1 MMNSGIIGF
10 LKGKQEYISGE
21 EISERLNISRQALWK
36 NIQNLRDSGYDIVAV
51 PHLGYKLVSRPDRLF
66 PWEIQQGLG
75 TKFIGKNIYY
85 QDTVPSTMDIAF
97 EAGAND
103 LSMPEGT
110 VFLAEAQTKG
120 KGRLGREWLSP
131 KYKGLYLSIVLK
143 PKILPSHASLLT
155 LLTVVGICEAVKE
168 LKGLDAKIKWPN
180 DILIN
185 DQKAAGILTEI
196 NAETDIIHFVVI
208 GIGIN
213 VNNDKKAL
221 PAGAVSL
228 KEETGEHIDRVL
240 LLQEI
245 LRCIEKNYLLF
256 LQGQTTEIIDKWR
269 FFNATLGKRVRV
281 HLQTAHLEGEA
292 VDIDADGALL
302 LRKDS
307 GVIQRIT
314 VGDIIHCK

>member
-1 MMNSGIIGF
+1 MKAEIIKF
-10 LKGKQEYISGE
+10 LKKREEYISGE
-21 EISERLNISRQALWK
+21 EISESLNISRQALWK
-36 NIQNLRDSGYDIVAV
+36 NIQNLRDLGYDIVAV
-51 PHLGYKLVSRPDRLF
+51 PHLGYKLVSRPDRMF
-66 PWEIQQGLG
+66 PWEIQQDLG
-75 TKFIGKNIYY
+75 TKFIGRNIYY
-85 QDTVPSTMDIAF
+85 HEAVSSTMDIAF

-103 LSMPEGT
+103 LSMPEGS
-110 VFLAEAQTKG
+110 VFLSETQTKG

-155 LLTVVGICEAVKE
+155 LLTAVGICEAVKE
-168 LKGLDAKIKWPN
+168 LKGLEAKIKWPN

-221 PAGAVSL
+221 PTGAISL
-228 KEETGEHIDRVL
+228 KEETGEHVDRVF
-240 LLQEI
+240 LLQEV
-245 LRCIEKNYLLF
+245 LRYIEINYLLF
-256 LQGQTTEIIDKWR
+256 LQGQTNEIIDKWR
-269 FFNATLGKRVRV
+269 LFNTTLGKRVKV
-281 HLQTAHLEGEA
+281 HLQTGYLEGEA

-314 VGDIIHCK
+314 AGDIVHCR

>member
-1 MMNSGIIGF
+1 MKSEIIKF
-10 LKGKQEYISGE
+10 LKKREEYISGE
-21 EISERLNISRQALWK
+21 EISDSLNISRQALWK

-51 PHLGYKLVSRPDRLF
+51 PHLGYKLVSRPDRMF
-66 PWEIQQGLG
+66 PWEIQQDLG

-97 EAGAND
+97 EAEAND
-103 LSMPEGT
+103 LSMPEGS
-110 VFLAEAQTKG
+110 VFLSETQTKG

-143 PKILPSHASLLT
+143 PKILLSQASLLT
-155 LLTVVGICEAVKE
+155 LLTAVGLCEAVKK
-168 LKGLDAKIKWPN
+168 LKGVDAKIKWPN

-185 DQKAAGILTEI
+185 DKKAAGILTEI

-213 VNNDKKAL
+213 VNNDKNAL

-269 FFNATLGKRVRV
+269 LFNTTLGKRVKV
-281 HLQTAHLEGEA
+281 YLQTGYLEGEA
-292 VDIDADGALL
+292 IDIDADGALL

-307 GVIQRIT
+307 GIIQRIT
-314 VGDIIHCK
+314 SGDIVHCR